1 MAAGNKENLKTFAQY
16 YKKKKRF
23 VSAVLKNYCAI
34 NKIQQY
40 I

>member
-16 YKKKKRF
+16 YIKKRF